1 MWLLVVKVRHEDVG
15 GIEAI
20 RGGPT
25 LLFLLWVLSFALL
38 LLTDS

>member
-1 MWLLVVKVRHEDVG
+1 MWLLVVKVRHEDVA

-20 RGGPT
+20 RGRPV
-25 LLFLLWVLSFALL
+25 LLGLLWVLSFTLL

>member
-1 MWLLVVKVRHEDVG
+1 MWLLEVKVRQENIG

-20 RGGPT
+20 RGSPM
-25 LLFLLWVLSFALL
+25 LLLLLWVLSFTLL